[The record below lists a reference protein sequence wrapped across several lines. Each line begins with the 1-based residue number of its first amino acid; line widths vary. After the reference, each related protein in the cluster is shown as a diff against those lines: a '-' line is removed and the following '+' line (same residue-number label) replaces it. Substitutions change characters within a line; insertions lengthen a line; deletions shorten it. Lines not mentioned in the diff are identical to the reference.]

1 MSPEQCLSLP
11 VDARSDLYSLGA
23 MFYEMLVGRK
33 IFETANAQ
41 AVVNMHVNAPVPR
54 VPERLAGYQPILD
67 RLLAKDPA
75 DRFQSARDL
84 FGAIAV

>member
-1 MSPEQCLSLP
+1 
-11 VDARSDLYSLGA
+11 
-23 MFYEMLVGRK
+23 
-33 IFETANAQ
+33 
-41 AVVNMHVNAPVPR
+41 MHVNAPVPR